1 VRHWIDPT
9 SLLSTMRAFLGT
21 LLMLAA
27 AAAQAADL
35 TVTVLDRN
43 GKPLADAV
51 VLVDSS
57 VQGPRPATVME
68 ASIAQEKLRFA
79 PTVTVVGLGAKVSF
93 SNLDTWDHHVILG
106 LMGAGGV
113 YVDPGQNT
121 QFRLAGRVGT
131 KPPAS
136 DSKLLNQPGAYLLGC
151 HIHGS
156 MRGHIY
162 VADTPWAKLGGEDG
176 KAVLQGLP
184 EGPAKVRIWHP
195 DQLVDGAATDVKI
208 AAGGSAVSI
217 TTQIAPARKKRPA
230 GDPYFGG

>member
-1 VRHWIDPT
+1 MRLI
-9 SLLSTMRAFLGT
+9 STLT
-21 LLMLAA
+21 LLMAA
-27 AAAQAADL
+27 VVAQASDL

-51 VLVDSS
+51 VLVDSA
-57 VQGPRPATVME
+57 VQGPRPAMVME
-68 ASIAQEKLRFA
+68 ATIAQEKLRFV
-79 PTVTVVGLGAKVSF
+79 PTVSVVGLGAKVSF
-93 SNLDTWDHHVILG
+93 NNLDTWDHHVILG

-121 QFRLAGRVGT
+121 QFRLAGRVGN
-131 KPPAS
+131 KAPSS
-136 DSKLLNQPGAYLLGC
+136 DSKVLSQPGAYLLGC

-184 EGPAKVRIWHP
+184 EGPARVRIWHP
-195 DQLVDGAATDVKI
+195 DQLVDGAPTEVKI
-208 AAGGSAVSI
+208 AAAGAAVTI
-217 TTQIAPARKKRPA
+217 PTQIAPARKKRPA